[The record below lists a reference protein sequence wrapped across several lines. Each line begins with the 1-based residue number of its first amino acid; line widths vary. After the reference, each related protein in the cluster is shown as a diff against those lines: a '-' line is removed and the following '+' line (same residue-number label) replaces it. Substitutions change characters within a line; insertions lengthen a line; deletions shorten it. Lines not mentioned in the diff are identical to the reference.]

1 MTTSQMKTW
10 MRALRIP
17 WTVLTLAA
25 DMNRKWCDLNGGT
38 ILVVRFLSMK
48 RSSMYR
54 IPWMARCEHCP
65 IEEVD

>member
-10 MRALRIP
+10 IRALRIP
-17 WTVLTLAA
+17 WTVLTLAS
-25 DMNRKWCDLNGGT
+25 DMNHKWCDLNGGT

-54 IPWMARCEHCP
+54 IQGS
-65 IEEVD
+65 VDG